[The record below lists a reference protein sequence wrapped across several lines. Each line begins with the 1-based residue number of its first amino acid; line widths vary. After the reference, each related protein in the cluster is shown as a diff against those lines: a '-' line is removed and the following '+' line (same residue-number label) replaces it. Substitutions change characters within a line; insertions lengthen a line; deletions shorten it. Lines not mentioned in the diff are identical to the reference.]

1 MQGWHNATQLILQ
14 ILRDPALNGMG
25 SICALV
31 GILLTFLLNRRSHN
45 NRPQESQSSKRNQA
59 RIPFPSN
66 ATRFFLRDG
75 YHRATL
81 LKDFVYDVDILLMV
95 DPQQLA
101 L

>member
-1 MQGWHNATQLILQ
+1 MQGWHDATQLILQ

-25 SICALV
+25 SMCTLV

-45 NRPQESQSSKRNQA
+45 NRSQEPQSSKRNQT

-66 ATRFFLRDG
+66 APRFFLRDG

-81 LKDFVYDVDILLMV
+81 IKEFVNDVDILLVV
-95 DPQQLA
+95 DPQQLV